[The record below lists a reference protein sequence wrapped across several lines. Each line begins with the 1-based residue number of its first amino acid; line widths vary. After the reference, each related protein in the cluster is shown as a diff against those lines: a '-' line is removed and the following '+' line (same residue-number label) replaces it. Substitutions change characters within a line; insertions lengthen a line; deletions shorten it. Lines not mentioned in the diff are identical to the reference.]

1 MDKTGKYCYVAEPFH
16 CDFSH
21 RLFMSQLG
29 NHLLNASEFHA
40 NERGFGMEVL
50 APEQDMG
57 AVEAGCRDGGDAE
70 AVLRILCR
78 DVD

>member
-40 NERGFGMEVL
+40 NERGFGMEVVEIC
-50 APEQDMG
+50 PPQD
-57 AVEAGCRDGGDAE
+57 VTQN
-70 AVLRILCR
+70 
-78 DVD
+78 DVTKNSDDQEEKTNGNGL